1 MHGDIVIKKTAKK
14 VTSIF
19 CCSLLLSGAS
29 APAFAQTMRGQVG
42 GAGLHTGPVGGVLS
56 AAPTPMNPALNGG
69 VSSIQGSLTPVLA
82 APSAGLAAAALTPAL
97 SAPNALVPA
106 KALTPVA
113 AIPAAAKAEPVTAL
127 GAARSLAAAIGD
139 ENLPKG
145 PDAAKDAADKAFD
158 GGAGNGEVE
167 GEDASVPFA
176 ANGAPLAQLYPRVV
190 FVQDV
195 FSGPVSEKTVEYVNK
210 LVDAGVHVVFLTWR
224 PHRGADSADSILME
238 RVKQSRNNP
247 VIVVSYNGGKVSLHG
262 RAANPKPL
270 IESVG
275 AFPKEALEKIKKIAS
290 VVEAVPTDAE
300 AFSVTVKLDDKTA
313 TPSLNAQINALN
325 RKFKAAG
332 LDYKAEAHP
341 NIPGS
346 AIIHSQPLRFSLA
359 RVMQALETQFAGENL
374 AQAPEKFLILS
385 DSVKSPRFST
395 SFPKNSEI
403 QVVRGGA
410 AMENVLGAVLGDR
423 ALGSVSLKLG
433 KLRQYVEYWEP
444 SHSRARS
451 YEPDAVGGSGGGGS
465 IRRAGGDR
473 ETNKMFAMY
482 VGTIMFRMMAQLYDD
497 IFRGQHQL
505 AKLTV
510 LQAQLRSMWYAPLK
524 HGVYVNK
531 GLAKIMSTP
540 AWRAQSKGYLEYANS
555 YLTNF
560 YFREFGD
567 YTRAARNVQENYVG
581 LSTDRKSLITLE
593 FVSAATG
600 KLYKIHTRIP
610 RVMRLEMA
618 QGLTLTAYAY
628 RTGKETPDDGE
639 EFLAR
644 VLAMAMLK
652 GHARKGPDGKWHHGS
667 PEGKIIESLN
677 VQLEYRTSARL
688 HIFKAEDF
696 LRLEE
701 NQTVN
706 GPIVQEIISAIE
718 REEADAEYQAY
729 YAEQEQEATK
739 DDLKKKPAAKKPAA
753 KKPAAKPAAKTVAK
767 KPAAKPAVKGK

>member
-1 MHGDIVIKKTAKK
+1 MQGDIVKKKTAKQ
-14 VTSIF
+14 VVSIF
-19 CCSLLLSGAS
+19 CCSLLMSGAS
-29 APAFAQTMRGQVG
+29 APAFAQTMRGHVG
-42 GAGLHTGPVGGVLS
+42 GASLTAPVGGVLS
-56 AAPTPMNPALNGG
+56 AAPTPINPALNGG
-69 VSSIQGSLTPVLA
+69 VSSIQGTLTPTLA
-82 APSAGLAAAALTPAL
+82 APSVAL
-97 SAPNALVPA
+97 SPLSVPA
-106 KALTPVA
+106 SVIPAQAVAVPVA
-113 AIPAAAKAEPVTAL
+113 ATPVNAL
-127 GAARSLAAAIGD
+127 SSVRTLAAAIGD
-139 ENLPKG
+139 ENLPKS
-145 PDAAKDAADKAFD
+145 PDAAKQEADKAFD
-158 GGAGNGEVE
+158 GAVSDGEAE
-167 GEDASVPFA
+167 SADVPFA
-176 ANGAPLAQLYPRVV
+176 ATNGAPLAQLYPRVV
-190 FVQDV
+190 FLQDV

-275 AFPKEALEKIKKIAS
+275 AFPVEALAKIGKVAKI
-290 VVEAVPTDAE
+290 VEAVPTDKE
-300 AFSVTVKLDDKTA
+300 AFSVTVKMDEAGKT
-313 TPSLNAQINALN
+313 SVNAQINALN
-325 RKFKAAG
+325 RKLKAAG

-341 NIPGS
+341 NIAGS

-374 AQAPEKFLILS
+374 SATPEKFLILS

-403 QVVRGGA
+403 QVVRGEA

-444 SHSRARS
+444 SHRRARTF
-451 YEPDAVGGSGGGGS
+451 EPDAVGGSGGGGS
-465 IRRAGGDR
+465 VRRAAGDR

-540 AWRAQSKGYLEYANS
+540 AWKAQSKGYLEYANS

-581 LSTDRKSLITLE
+581 LSTDRKSLITLD

-667 PEGKIIESLN
+667 PEGKVIESLN

-739 DDLKKKPAAKKPAA
+739 DDLKKKKPAA
-753 KKPAAKPAAKTVAK
+753 KKPAAKAKPAAK
-767 KPAAKPAVKGK
+767 KPAAKGK

>member
-1 MHGDIVIKKTAKK
+1 MHGDIVKREMTKK
-14 VTSIF
+14 VLSIF
-19 CCSLLLSGAS
+19 CCSVILSGSS
-29 APAFAQTMRGQVG
+29 APAFAQVVRGGIGGAGVHAPVG
-42 GAGLHTGPVGGVLS
+42 GALTGTPS
-56 AAPTPMNPALNGG
+56 AINPALNGG
-69 VSSIQGSLTPVLA
+69 VSSIQGSLAPTLLA
-82 APSAGLAAAALTPAL
+82 PAAALTPALTPAL
-97 SAPNALVPA
+97 SAPNALVPV
-106 KALTPVA
+106 KALAAATPV
-113 AIPAAAKAEPVTAL
+113 AAAKAEPVNAL
-127 GAARSLAAAIGD
+127 ASARTLAAAVGD

-145 PDAAKDAADKAFD
+145 PDQAKEAADQAFD
-158 GGAGNGEVE
+158 GAASEGAVDGS
-167 GEDASVPFA
+167 DAGAPFA
-176 ANGAPLAQLYPRVV
+176 HNGAPLAQLYPRVV

-195 FSGPVSEKTVEYVNK
+195 FSGPASDKTVEYVNK

-275 AFPKEALEKIKKIAS
+275 AFPAEALAKIKKLAN

-300 AFSVTVKLDDKTA
+300 AFSVTVKLVEGVKS
-313 TPSLNAQINALN
+313 PSLNAQINALN

-341 NIPGS
+341 NVPGA
-346 AIIHSQPLRFSLA
+346 AIIHSMPLRFSLA

-374 AQAPEKFLILS
+374 SKTPEKFLILS

-395 SFPKNSEI
+395 AFPKNSEI

-444 SHSRARS
+444 AHSRARS

-465 IRRAGGDR
+465 VRRAAGDR

-540 AWRAQSKGYLEYANS
+540 AWKAQSKGYLEYANS

-652 GHARKGPDGKWHHGS
+652 GHARKGADGKWHHGS
-667 PEGKIIESLN
+667 PEGKVIESLN

-701 NQTVN
+701 GQTVN

-739 DDLKKKPAAKKPAA
+739 DDLKKKKPAAKKKPVAKKPVA
-753 KKPAAKPAAKTVAK
+753 KKPAAKPAAK
-767 KPAAKPAVKGK
+767 GK

>member
-1 MHGDIVIKKTAKK
+1 MHGDIVKREMTKK
-14 VTSIF
+14 VLSIF
-19 CCSLLLSGAS
+19 CCSVILSGSS
-29 APAFAQTMRGQVG
+29 APAFAQVVRGGIG
-42 GAGLHTGPVGGVLS
+42 GAGVHTPAAGALTGS
-56 AAPTPMNPALNGG
+56 ASAINPALNGG
-69 VSSIQGSLTPVLA
+69 VSSIQGSLAPTLLA
-82 APSAGLAAAALTPAL
+82 PAAALAPALAPAL
-97 SAPNALVPA
+97 SAPNALVPV
-106 KALTPVA
+106 KAFAAATPV
-113 AIPAAAKAEPVTAL
+113 AAAKAEPVNAL
-127 GAARSLAAAIGD
+127 ASARTLAAAIGD

-145 PDAAKDAADKAFD
+145 PDQAKEAADKAFD
-158 GGAGNGEVE
+158 GAASEGDVDGSDAGA
-167 GEDASVPFA
+167 PFA
-176 ANGAPLAQLYPRVV
+176 HDGAPLAQLYPRVV

-195 FSGPVSEKTVEYVNK
+195 FSGPASEKTVEYVNK

-224 PHRGADSADSILME
+224 PHRGADSADSVLMT

-275 AFPKEALEKIKKIAS
+275 AFPAEALSKIKKLAN

-300 AFSVTVKLDDKTA
+300 AFSVTVKLVEGVKS
-313 TPSLNAQINALN
+313 PSLNAQINALN

-332 LDYKAEAHP
+332 LDYKAESHP
-341 NIPGS
+341 NVPGA
-346 AIIHSQPLRFSLA
+346 AIIHSMPLRFSLA

-374 AQAPEKFLILS
+374 SKSPEKFLILS

-395 SFPKNSEI
+395 AFPKNSEI

-444 SHSRARS
+444 AHRRARS

-465 IRRAGGDR
+465 VRRAAGDR

-540 AWRAQSKGYLEYANS
+540 AWKAQSKGYLEYANS

-667 PEGKIIESLN
+667 PEGKVIESLN

-739 DDLKKKPAAKKPAA
+739 DDLKKKKPAAKKKPVAKAKPAA
-753 KKPAAKPAAKTVAK
+753 KKPAAK
-767 KPAAKPAVKGK
+767 GK

>member
-1 MHGDIVIKKTAKK
+1 MHGDIVRKIPKQML
-14 VTSIF
+14 SIF
-19 CCSLLLSGAS
+19 CCSLIVSGAS
-29 APAFAQTMRGQVG
+29 APAYAQVARGQVG
-42 GAGLHTGPVGGVLS
+42 GAVLHTGPIGGSLS
-56 AAPTPMNPALNGG
+56 AASAAPSPALTGG
-69 VSSIQGSLTPVLA
+69 VSSIKGSLTPVLS
-82 APSAGLAAAALTPAL
+82 APAAALTPAL
-97 SAPNALVPA
+97 SAPAAL
-106 KALTPVA
+106 
-113 AIPAAAKAEPVTAL
+113 AAAKAAPVAVAAPAAAAKGEPVNAL
-127 GAARSLAAAIGD
+127 TSARSLAAAIGD
-139 ENLPKG
+139 ENMPKG
-145 PDAAKDAADKAFD
+145 PDQAKDAADKAFD
-158 GGAGNGEVE
+158 GGASAGSAE
-167 GEDASVPFA
+167 GEDAAVPFA
-176 ANGAPLAQLYPRVV
+176 GNGAPLAQLYPRVV
-190 FVQDV
+190 FLQDV
-195 FSGPVSEKTVEYVNK
+195 FNGPASEKTVEYVNK

-224 PHRGADSADSILME
+224 PTRGAGSADEILMS

-262 RAANPKPL
+262 RAANPKSL
-270 IESVG
+270 IENVG
-275 AFPKEALEKIKKIAS
+275 AFPADALAKIKKIAT
-290 VVEAVPTDAE
+290 VAEAVPTETE
-300 AFSVTVKLDDKTA
+300 AFSLTVRLDDSA
-313 TPSLNAQINALN
+313 VTPSQNAQINALN
-325 RKFKAAG
+325 RKLKAAG
-332 LDYKAEAHP
+332 LDYKAEVHP
-341 NIPGS
+341 TKLAT

-374 AQAPEKFLILS
+374 SQTPGKFLILS

-403 QVVRGGA
+403 QVVRSDA

-433 KLRQYVEYWEP
+433 KLRQFVEYWEP
-444 SHSRARS
+444 SHTRSRS

-465 IRRAGGDR
+465 VRRAAGDR

-540 AWRAQSKGYLEYANS
+540 AWKAQSKGYLEYANS

-652 GHARKGPDGKWHHGS
+652 GHARKGADGKWHHGS
-667 PEGKIIESLN
+667 PEGKVIESLN

-701 NQTVN
+701 GQTVN
-706 GPIVQEIISAIE
+706 GPVVQEIISAIE

-739 DDLKKKPAAKKPAA
+739 DDLKKKKAPAKKPAA
-753 KKPAAKPAAKTVAK
+753 KAKA
-767 KPAAKPAVKGK
+767 AAKPAVKAKPAAKKPVVKGK

>member
-1 MHGDIVIKKTAKK
+1 MATEMRSRTMHGDIAMRMKAKQA
-14 VTSIF
+14 VSIL
-19 CCSLLLSGAS
+19 CCSVLMSGPS
-29 APAFAQTMRGQVG
+29 VPAFAQVRFGNLS
-42 GAGLHTGPVGGVLS
+42 GAGSHAGPAGGVLS
-56 AAPTPMNPALNGG
+56 ATPTGLNPALNGG
-69 VSSIQGSLTPVLA
+69 VSSIQAMKENLVPTLS
-82 APSAGLAAAALTPAL
+82 APSALMPVSAAIPAALTPAL
-97 SAPNALVPA
+97 IVAAPIVAA
-106 KALTPVA
+106 AQAETPVN
-113 AIPAAAKAEPVTAL
+113 AL
-127 GAARSLAAAIGD
+127 GAARNLAAAIGD
-139 ENLPKG
+139 ENMPKG
-145 PDAAKDAADKAFD
+145 PDQAKEAADKAFD
-158 GGAGNGEVE
+158 GVVGNGSVDGE
-167 GEDASVPFA
+167 GAAVPFA
-176 ANGAPLAQLYPRVV
+176 TNGAPLAQLYPRVV
-190 FVQDV
+190 FLQDV
-195 FSGPVSEKTVEYVNK
+195 FTGPASEKTVEYVNK

-224 PHRGADSADSILME
+224 PHRGADSADEILMA

-275 AFPKEALEKIKKIAS
+275 AFPVEALAKIKTLAN
-290 VVEAVPTDAE
+290 VVETVPTEAE
-300 AFSVTVKLDDKTA
+300 AFSATIKLDEGAA
-313 TPSLNAQINALN
+313 TSVNTQISALN
-325 RKFKAAG
+325 RKLKSAG

-346 AIIHSQPLRFSLA
+346 AIIHSMPLRFSLA

-374 AQAPEKFLILS
+374 SASSEKFLILS

-433 KLRQYVEYWEP
+433 KLRQFVEYWEP
-444 SHSRARS
+444 SHTRARS
-451 YEPDAVGGSGGGGS
+451 FEPDAVGSALGGGS
-465 IRRAGGDR
+465 VRRAAGDR
-473 ETNKMFAMY
+473 ESNKMFAMY
-482 VGTIMFRMMAQLYDD
+482 VGTIMYRMMAQLYDD

-531 GLAKIMSTP
+531 GLAKAMSTP
-540 AWRAQSKGYLEYANS
+540 AWKAQSRGYLEYANS

-581 LSTDRKSLITLE
+581 LSTDRKSLITLD

-667 PEGKIIESLN
+667 PEGKIISSLN
-677 VQLEYRTSARL
+677 VQLEYRTSARV
-688 HIFKAEDF
+688 HIFNTEDF

-718 REEADAEYQAY
+718 REEADAEYQEY

-739 DDLKKKPAAKKPAA
+739 DDLKKKKTAKAKPAA
-753 KKPAAKPAAKTVAK
+753 KKSAAK
-767 KPAAKPAVKGK
+767 GK

>member
-1 MHGDIVIKKTAKK
+1 MHGDIVMKKTAKQ

-19 CCSLLLSGAS
+19 CCSLLMSGAS
-29 APAFAQTMRGQVG
+29 APALAQTMRGNVG
-42 GAGLHTGPVGGVLS
+42 GAHINAPQGAVLF
-56 AAPTPMNPALNGG
+56 AAPTGISPALNGG
-69 VSSIQGSLTPVLA
+69 VSSLQGTLA
-82 APSAGLAAAALTPAL
+82 PTL
-97 SAPNALVPA
+97 SAPSIAPSPLSVPASVIPAQAMIAPVATPVNALSSVR
-106 KALTPVA
+106 T
-113 AIPAAAKAEPVTAL
+113 I
-127 GAARSLAAAIGD
+127 AAAIGD

-145 PDAAKDAADKAFD
+145 PDSANEAADKAFD
-158 GGAGNGEVE
+158 GTVSNGEAE
-167 GEDASVPFA
+167 SADAPFA
-176 ANGAPLAQLYPRVV
+176 ANNGAPLAQLYPRVV

-262 RAANPKPL
+262 RAAIPNPL

-275 AFPKEALEKIKKIAS
+275 AFPVEALAKINKIAK
-290 VVEAVPTDAE
+290 VVEAVPTEKE
-300 AFSVTVKLDDKTA
+300 AFSITIKMDEAGKT
-313 TPSLNAQINALN
+313 SVNAQINALN
-325 RKFKAAG
+325 RKLKAAG

-341 NIPGS
+341 TASGVS
-346 AIIHSQPLRFSLA
+346 IIHSQPLRFSLA

-374 AQAPEKFLILS
+374 TASPEKFLILS

-444 SHSRARS
+444 SHSRARN
-451 YEPDAVGGSGGGGS
+451 YEPDAVGGSGGV
-465 IRRAGGDR
+465 RRAGGDR

-540 AWRAQSKGYLEYANS
+540 AWKAQSKGYLEYANS

-567 YTRAARNVQENYVG
+567 YTRAARSVQENYVG

-667 PEGKIIESLN
+667 PEGKVIESLN

-696 LRLEE
+696 LRLED

-729 YAEQEQEATK
+729 YAEQEQKATK
-739 DDLKKKPAAKKPAA
+739 DDLKKKPAAKKKPVAKAKPAA
-753 KKPAAKPAAKTVAK
+753 KKPAAK
-767 KPAAKPAVKGK
+767 GK

>member
-1 MHGDIVIKKTAKK
+1 MHGDIVMKKTAKQ
-14 VTSIF
+14 VVSIF
-19 CCSLLLSGAS
+19 CCSLLMSGAS
-29 APAFAQTMRGQVG
+29 APAFAQTVRGNIG
-42 GAGLHTGPVGGVLS
+42 GAGVHAPIGGSLS
-56 AAPTPMNPALNGG
+56 AVPTAISPAFNGG
-69 VSSIQGSLTPVLA
+69 VSSIQGTLAPTLIAPNALTPVTA
-82 APSAGLAAAALTPAL
+82 AVPAALTPAL
-97 SAPNALVPA
+97 IAVAPLA
-106 KALTPVA
+106 
-113 AIPAAAKAEPVTAL
+113 AAAKAEQPVNAL
-127 GAARSLAAAIGD
+127 GAAKNLAAAIGD

-145 PDAAKDAADKAFD
+145 PDQAKEAADKAFD
-158 GGAGNGEVE
+158 GATVNGEADEAV
-167 GEDASVPFA
+167 DAPFA
-176 ANGAPLAQLYPRVV
+176 ATNGAPLAQLYPRVV

-195 FSGPVSEKTVEYVNK
+195 FSGPASDKTVEYVNK

-224 PHRGADSADSILME
+224 PHRGADSADSILMA

-275 AFPKEALEKIKKIAS
+275 GFPAEALAKIKKIATVAES
-290 VVEAVPTDAE
+290 VPTETE
-300 AFSVTVKLDDKTA
+300 AFSLTVRLDDTKTN
-313 TPSLNAQINALN
+313 PSVSAQISALN
-325 RKFKAAG
+325 RKLKAAG
-332 LDYKAEAHP
+332 LDYKAEVHP
-341 NIPGS
+341 TALGT

-374 AQAPEKFLILS
+374 TASSGKFLILS

-403 QVVRGGA
+403 QVVRSGE

-433 KLRQYVEYWEP
+433 KLRQFVEYWEP
-444 SHSRARS
+444 SHSRTRN

-465 IRRAGGDR
+465 VRRAGGDR

-540 AWRAQSKGYLEYANS
+540 AWKAQSKGYLEYANS

-581 LSTDRKSLITLE
+581 LSTDRKSLITLD

-739 DDLKKKPAAKKPAA
+739 DDLKKKPAAKKAAA
-753 KKPAAKPAAKTVAK
+753 KKPAVKKPVAKAKT
-767 KPAAKPAVKGK
+767 AAKPAVKGK

>member
-1 MHGDIVIKKTAKK
+1 MHGDIVMKKTAKQ
-14 VTSIF
+14 VVSIF
-19 CCSLLLSGAS
+19 CCSLLMSGTS
-29 APAFAQTMRGQVG
+29 APAFAQTMRGNIG
-42 GAGLHTGPVGGVLS
+42 GAGVHAPTGGVLS
-56 AAPTPMNPALNGG
+56 AVPTVISPAFNGG
-69 VSSIQGSLTPVLA
+69 VSSIQGTLA
-82 APSAGLAAAALTPAL
+82 PTLLAPSAILTPAL
-97 SAPNALVPA
+97 SAPIALVPA
-106 KALTPVA
+106 QAMVPVA
-113 AIPAAAKAEPVTAL
+113 PLSAAAKAEQPVNAL
-127 GAARSLAAAIGD
+127 GAVKNLAAAIGD

-145 PDAAKDAADKAFD
+145 PDQAKEAADKAFD
-158 GGAGNGEVE
+158 GTTSNGSVE

-190 FVQDV
+190 FLQDV
-195 FSGPVSEKTVEYVNK
+195 FTGPASEKTVEYVNK

-275 AFPKEALEKIKKIAS
+275 AFPIDALAKIGKVAKVI
-290 VVEAVPTDAE
+290 EAVPTDKE
-300 AFSVTVKLDDKTA
+300 AFSVTVKLDETGKT
-313 TPSLNAQINALN
+313 SVNAQIGALN
-325 RKFKAAG
+325 RKLKSAG
-332 LDYKAEAHP
+332 LDYAAEPHP
-341 NIPGS
+341 SIAGA

-374 AQAPEKFLILS
+374 SASSGKFLILA

-423 ALGSVSLKLG
+423 ALGTVSLKLG
-433 KLRQYVEYWEP
+433 KLRQFVEYWEP
-444 SHSRARS
+444 SHSRVRN

-540 AWRAQSKGYLEYANS
+540 AWKAQSKGYLEYANS

-581 LSTDRKSLITLE
+581 LSTDRKSLITLD
-593 FVSAATG
+593 FVSSATG
-600 KLYKIHTRIP
+600 KMYKIHTRIP

-652 GHARKGPDGKWHHGS
+652 GHGRKGPDGKWHHGS
-667 PEGKIIESLN
+667 PEGKVIESLN

-701 NQTVN
+701 GQTVN
-706 GPIVQEIISAIE
+706 GPIIQEIISAIE

-739 DDLKKKPAAKKPAA
+739 DDLKKKPAAKKAMA
-753 KKPAAKPAAKTVAK
+753 KKPVIKKKVAAQPQ
-767 KPAAKPAVKGK
+767 KGK

>member
-1 MHGDIVIKKTAKK
+1 MAARTHDIGSMQGDIVKRLMMKKA
-14 VTSIF
+14 VSIF
-19 CCSLLLSGAS
+19 CCSLIMSGAS
-29 APAFAQTMRGQVG
+29 APAFAQTMRGHIG
-42 GAGLHTGPVGGVLS
+42 GANLTAPVGGVLS
-56 AAPTPMNPALNGG
+56 AAPIAINPALTGG
-69 VSSIQGSLTPVLA
+69 VSSIQGSLSPALS
-82 APSAGLAAAALTPAL
+82 APSAILPVAAAIPAALTPAL
-97 SAPNALVPA
+97 A
-106 KALTPVA
+106 PVA
-113 AIPAAAKAEPVTAL
+113 AAAKAESPVNAL
-127 GAARSLAAAIGD
+127 ASVRTLAAAIGD

-145 PDAAKDAADKAFD
+145 PDSAEAASDKAFD
-158 GGAGNGEVE
+158 GTAAAEE
-167 GEDASVPFA
+167 SADAPFA
-176 ANGAPLAQLYPRVV
+176 ATNGAPLAQLYPRVV

-195 FSGPVSEKTVEYVNK
+195 FNGPASEKTVEYVNK

-224 PHRGADSADSILME
+224 PTRGAGSADEVLMS

-275 AFPKEALEKIKKIAS
+275 AFPVEALAKINKIAK
-290 VVEAVPTDAE
+290 VVESVPTDKE
-300 AFSVTVKLDDKTA
+300 AFSVTVKMEEAGKT
-313 TPSLNAQINALN
+313 SVNAQINALN
-325 RKFKAAG
+325 RKLAAAG

-341 NIPGS
+341 SIAGS

-374 AQAPEKFLILS
+374 SASSEKFLILS

-403 QVVRGGA
+403 QVTRNGA

-444 SHSRARS
+444 SHRRARTF
-451 YEPDAVGGSGGGGS
+451 EPDAVGGSGGGGS
-465 IRRAGGDR
+465 VRRAAGDR

-540 AWRAQSKGYLEYANS
+540 AWKAQSKGYLEYANS

-581 LSTDRKSLITLE
+581 LSTDRKSLITLD

-739 DDLKKKPAAKKPAA
+739 DDLKKKKTPAAKKPATKKPAA
-753 KKPAAKPAAKTVAK
+753 KKPAAK
-767 KPAAKPAVKGK
+767 GK

>member
-1 MHGDIVIKKTAKK
+1 MHGDIVMKKTAKQ
-14 VTSIF
+14 VVSIF
-19 CCSLLLSGAS
+19 CCSLLISGAS
-29 APAFAQTMRGQVG
+29 APAFAQTMRGHVG
-42 GAGLHTGPVGGVLS
+42 GASLTAPVGGVLS
-56 AAPTPMNPALNGG
+56 AAPIPLNPALAGG
-69 VSSIQGSLTPVLA
+69 VSSRQGSLTPTLA
-82 APSAGLAAAALTPAL
+82 APSVALSPLSIPASVLPAAKAVSHNGFAEGESTPVNALSSVRTIAAAL
-97 SAPNALVPA
+97 
-106 KALTPVA
+106 
-113 AIPAAAKAEPVTAL
+113 
-127 GAARSLAAAIGD
+127 GD
-139 ENLPKG
+139 ENLPKS
-145 PDAAKDAADKAFD
+145 PEQAQEAANKAFD
-158 GGAGNGEVE
+158 GTVSNGEAE
-167 GEDASVPFA
+167 SADAPFA
-176 ANGAPLAQLYPRVV
+176 ANNGAPLAQLYPRVV

-195 FSGPVSEKTVEYVNK
+195 FSGPASEKTVEYVNK

-224 PHRGADSADSILME
+224 PHRGANSADSILME

-262 RAANPKPL
+262 RAAIPKPL

-275 AFPKEALEKIKKIAS
+275 AFPVEALANIGKIAK
-290 VVEAVPTDAE
+290 VVEAVPTDKE
-300 AFSVTVKLDDKTA
+300 AFSLTVKMEEAGKT
-313 TPSLNAQINALN
+313 SVNAQINALN
-325 RKFKAAG
+325 RKLKAAG

-341 NIPGS
+341 TLSGVS
-346 AIIHSQPLRFSLA
+346 IIHSQPLRFSLA
-359 RVMQALETQFAGENL
+359 RVMQALEMQFAGENL
-374 AQAPEKFLILS
+374 SKSPEKFLILA

-423 ALGSVSLKLG
+423 ALGSVALKLG

-444 SHSRARS
+444 SHSRARN
-451 YEPDAVGGSGGGGS
+451 YEPDAVGGSGGGGV
-465 IRRAGGDR
+465 RRAGGDR

-540 AWRAQSKGYLEYANS
+540 AWKAQSKGYLEYANS

-581 LSTDRKSLITLE
+581 LSTDRKSLITLD

-667 PEGKIIESLN
+667 PEGKVIESLN

-739 DDLKKKPAAKKPAA
+739 DDLKKKSAAKKGAAAKAKPAA
-753 KKPAAKPAAKTVAK
+753 KKPVAK
-767 KPAAKPAVKGK
+767 GK

>member
-1 MHGDIVIKKTAKK
+1 MHGDIVKRMIAKQA
-14 VTSIF
+14 VSIL
-19 CCSLLLSGAS
+19 CCSVLISGGIT
-29 APAFAQTMRGQVG
+29 PAFAQVVRGPIG
-42 GAGLHTGPVGGVLS
+42 GAGVHAPAGGVLS
-56 AAPTPMNPALNGG
+56 AAPAGLSPALNGG
-69 VSSIQGSLTPVLA
+69 ASSIEGSLLPTLA
-82 APSAGLAAAALTPAL
+82 APGAVTPTLAAAPAALTPA
-97 SAPNALVPA
+97 AITAAVPA
-106 KALTPVA
+106 TVKAVT
-113 AIPAAAKAEPVTAL
+113 PVTAL
-127 GAARSLAAAIGD
+127 GTARTLAAAIGD
-139 ENLPKG
+139 ENLPKD
-145 PDAAKDAADKAFD
+145 PDQAKDAADKAFD
-158 GGAGNGEVE
+158 GAMKSGDA
-167 GEDASVPFA
+167 EDSADAPFVANAS
-176 ANGAPLAQLYPRVV
+176 PLAKLYPRVV

-195 FSGPVSEKTVEYVNK
+195 FTGPASEKTVEYVNK

-224 PHRGADSADSILME
+224 PHRGVDSADSILMA

-275 AFPKEALEKIKKIAS
+275 AFPKEALAKIRKIAN
-290 VVEAVPTDAE
+290 VVEAVPTEAE
-300 AFSVTVKLDDKTA
+300 AFSVTVQLVEGLKS
-313 TPSLNAQINALN
+313 PSLKAQINALN
-325 RKFKAAG
+325 RKFKSAG
-332 LDYKAEAHP
+332 LAYTAEAHP
-341 NIPGS
+341 NVPGA
-346 AIIHSQPLRFSLA
+346 AIIHSMPLRFSLA
-359 RVMQALETQFAGENL
+359 RVMQALETQFTGENL
-374 AQAPEKFLILS
+374 SATPDKFLILS

-395 SFPKNSEI
+395 SFPKNAEI

-410 AMENVLGAVLGDR
+410 AMENVLGSVLGDR

-444 SHSRARS
+444 SHRRAQS
-451 YEPDAVGGSGGGGS
+451 YDPDSMGGSGAGGAV
-465 IRRAGGDR
+465 RRAGGDR

-482 VGTIMFRMMAQLYDD
+482 VGTIMFRLMAQLYDD

-531 GLAKIMSTP
+531 ALAKIMGTP

-593 FVSAATG
+593 FASAATG
-600 KLYKIHTRIP
+600 KLYRIHTRIP
-610 RVMRLEMA
+610 RVMRLETA
-618 QGLTLTAYAY
+618 EGLTLTAYAY

-667 PEGKIIESLN
+667 PDGKVITSLN
-677 VQLEYRTSARL
+677 VQLEYRTSARV
-688 HIFKAEDF
+688 HIFNTEDF

-706 GPIVQEIISAIE
+706 GPIVQELISAIE
-718 REEADAEYQAY
+718 REEADAEYQVY
-729 YAEQEQEATK
+729 YAEQEQEAK
-739 DDLKKKPAAKKPAA
+739 KEDLKKKPAVKKPAA
-753 KKPAAKPAAKTVAK
+753 KTRTAAKPAAKRK
-767 KPAAKPAVKGK
+767 

>member
-1 MHGDIVIKKTAKK
+1 M
-14 VTSIF
+14 
-19 CCSLLLSGAS
+19 SGAS
-29 APAFAQTMRGQVG
+29 APAFAQTMRGNLG
-42 GAGLHTGPVGGVLS
+42 GAGVHTPAGGVLS
-56 AAPTPMNPALNGG
+56 AVPTAISPAFNGG
-69 VSSIQGSLTPVLA
+69 VSSIQGTLAPTLFAPSALTPVVA
-82 APSAGLAAAALTPAL
+82 AIPAALTPAL
-97 SAPNALVPA
+97 IAVTPLAAPA
-106 KALTPVA
+106 KAEQPVN
-113 AIPAAAKAEPVTAL
+113 AL
-127 GAARSLAAAIGD
+127 GAAKNLAAAIGD

-145 PDAAKDAADKAFD
+145 PDQAKEAADKAFD
-158 GGAGNGEVE
+158 GGAGNGVVE

-176 ANGAPLAQLYPRVV
+176 TNGAPLAQLYPRVV

-195 FSGPVSEKTVEYVNK
+195 FSGPASEKTVEYVNK

-275 AFPKEALEKIKKIAS
+275 AFPADALAKIKKIAT
-290 VVEAVPTDAE
+290 VAEAVPTEAE
-300 AFSVTVKLDDKTA
+300 AFSLTVRLDDTKTN
-313 TPSLNAQINALN
+313 PSVSAQISALN
-325 RKFKAAG
+325 RKLKAAG
-332 LDYKAEAHP
+332 LDYTAEVHP
-341 NIPGS
+341 TALGT

-374 AQAPEKFLILS
+374 TASSGKFLILA

-403 QVVRGGA
+403 QVVRGGE

-433 KLRQYVEYWEP
+433 KLRQFVEYWEP
-444 SHSRARS
+444 SHQRSRS

-465 IRRAGGDR
+465 VRRAAGDR

-540 AWRAQSKGYLEYANS
+540 AWKAQSKGYLEYANS

-581 LSTDRKSLITLE
+581 LSTDRKSLITLD
-593 FVSAATG
+593 FVSSATG

-652 GHARKGPDGKWHHGS
+652 GHGRKGADGKWHHGS
-667 PEGKIIESLN
+667 PEGKVIESLN

-688 HIFKAEDF
+688 HVFKAEDF

-701 NQTVN
+701 GQTVN
-706 GPIVQEIISAIE
+706 GPIIQEIISAIE

-739 DDLKKKPAAKKPAA
+739 DDLKKKTAKKPAA
-753 KKPAAKPAAKTVAK
+753 KKPAAKA

>member
-1 MHGDIVIKKTAKK
+1 
-14 VTSIF
+14 
-19 CCSLLLSGAS
+19 
-29 APAFAQTMRGQVG
+29 
-42 GAGLHTGPVGGVLS
+42 
-56 AAPTPMNPALNGG
+56 MNPALDGG
-69 VSSIQGSLTPVLA
+69 VSLIKG
-82 APSAGLAAAALTPAL
+82 GLAPTLIAPAALTPAL
-97 SAPNALVPA
+97 SAPIALAPA
-106 KALTPVA
+106 KAVVA
-113 AIPAAAKAEPVTAL
+113 AAAKAMPVTAL
-127 GAARSLAAAIGD
+127 GAARTLAAAIGD

-145 PDAAKDAADKAFD
+145 PAQAKDAADKAFD
-158 GGAGNGEVE
+158 GGAGNGAVE
-167 GEDASVPFA
+167 GEDASAPFA

-190 FVQDV
+190 FLQDV
-195 FSGPVSEKTVEYVNK
+195 FKGPVSEKTVEYVNK

-275 AFPKEALEKIKKIAS
+275 AFPADALAKIKKIAN
-290 VVEAVPTDAE
+290 VVEAVPTEAE
-300 AFSVTVKLDDKTA
+300 AFSVTVKLDEKAA
-313 TPSLNAQINALN
+313 TPSLSAQINALN

-341 NIPGS
+341 TSSGV

-374 AQAPEKFLILS
+374 SASPEKFLILS

-465 IRRAGGDR
+465 VRRAGGDR

-540 AWRAQSKGYLEYANS
+540 AWKAQSKGYLEYANS

-667 PEGKIIESLN
+667 PEGKVIESLN

-701 NQTVN
+701 GQTVN

-739 DDLKKKPAAKKPAA
+739 DDLKKKPAAKKAAAKKPAA
-753 KKPAAKPAAKTVAK
+753 KKPAAKPAG
-767 KPAAKPAVKGK
+767 KGK

>member
-1 MHGDIVIKKTAKK
+1 MHGDIVKRKMTKK
-14 VTSIF
+14 VLSIF
-19 CCSLLLSGAS
+19 CCSVILSGSS
-29 APAFAQTMRGQVG
+29 APAFAQVVRGGIG
-42 GAGLHTGPVGGVLS
+42 GAGVHAPAAGALTGS
-56 AAPTPMNPALNGG
+56 ASAINPALNGG
-69 VSSIQGSLTPVLA
+69 VSSIQGSLTPALAPALA
-82 APSAGLAAAALTPAL
+82 APSALTPAL
-97 SAPNALVPA
+97 SAPIALAPA
-106 KALTPVA
+106 MAVA
-113 AIPAAAKAEPVTAL
+113 SPAAAPVKAEPVNAL
-127 GAARSLAAAIGD
+127 ATARSLAAAIGD

-145 PDAAKDAADKAFD
+145 ADSAKEAADKAFD
-158 GGAGNGEVE
+158 GSAGEGAVE

-176 ANGAPLAQLYPRVV
+176 HNGAPLAQLYPRVV
-190 FVQDV
+190 FIQDV
-195 FSGPVSEKTVEYVNK
+195 FTGPVSEKTVEYVNK

-224 PHRGADSADSILME
+224 PHRGADSADSVLME

-275 AFPKEALEKIKKIAS
+275 AFPVEALAKIKKIAT

-300 AFSVTVKLDDKTA
+300 AFSVTVKLDEKSVS
-313 TPSLNAQINALN
+313 PSLNAQINALN

-341 NIPGS
+341 NVPGT
-346 AIIHSQPLRFSLA
+346 AIIHSMPLRFSLA

-374 AQAPEKFLILS
+374 SQSPEKFLILS

-444 SHSRARS
+444 AHSRARF

-465 IRRAGGDR
+465 VRRAAGDR

-540 AWRAQSKGYLEYANS
+540 AWKAQSKGYLEYANS

-667 PEGKIIESLN
+667 PEGKVIESLN

-739 DDLKKKPAAKKPAA
+739 DDLKKKKKAPAKKPAAKKPVA
-753 KKPAAKPAAKTVAK
+753 KKPAAKPAAK
-767 KPAAKPAVKGK
+767 GK

>member
-1 MHGDIVIKKTAKK
+1 M
-14 VTSIF
+14 
-19 CCSLLLSGAS
+19 SGAS
-29 APAFAQTMRGQVG
+29 APAFAQTVRGNIG
-42 GAGLHTGPVGGVLS
+42 GAGVHAPIGGVLS
-56 AAPTPMNPALNGG
+56 AVPAAISPAFNGG
-69 VSSIQGSLTPVLA
+69 VSSIQGTLA
-82 APSAGLAAAALTPAL
+82 PTLSAPSALTPIAAAIPAALTPAL
-97 SAPNALVPA
+97 V
-106 KALTPVA
+106 
-113 AIPAAAKAEPVTAL
+113 PAAAQAEAPVNAL
-127 GAARSLAAAIGD
+127 GSVRHLAAAIGD

-145 PDAAKDAADKAFD
+145 SDQAKEAADKAFD
-158 GGAGNGEVE
+158 GATSNGGVE
-167 GEDASVPFA
+167 GEEASVPFA

-195 FSGPVSEKTVEYVNK
+195 FNGPASEKTVEYVNK

-275 AFPKEALEKIKKIAS
+275 GFPAEALAKIKKIATVAES
-290 VVEAVPTDAE
+290 VPTEAE
-300 AFSVTVKLDDKTA
+300 AFSLTVRLDDTKTN
-313 TPSLNAQINALN
+313 PSVSAQISALN
-325 RKFKAAG
+325 RKLKAAG
-332 LDYKAEAHP
+332 LDYKAEVHP
-341 NIPGS
+341 TALGT

-374 AQAPEKFLILS
+374 SASSGKFLILA

-433 KLRQYVEYWEP
+433 KLRQFVEYWEP
-444 SHSRARS
+444 SHSRTRN

-465 IRRAGGDR
+465 VRRAGGDR

-540 AWRAQSKGYLEYANS
+540 AWKAQSKGYLEYANS

-581 LSTDRKSLITLE
+581 LSTDRKSLITLD

-667 PEGKIIESLN
+667 PEGKVIESLN

-739 DDLKKKPAAKKPAA
+739 DDLKKKKTTAKKPAA
-753 KKPAAKPAAKTVAK
+753 KKPVVKKT
-767 KPAAKPAVKGK
+767 AAKPAVKGK

>member
-1 MHGDIVIKKTAKK
+1 MHGDIVKREMTMK
-14 VTSIF
+14 VLSIF
-19 CCSLLLSGAS
+19 CCSVILSGSS
-29 APAFAQTMRGQVG
+29 APAFAQVVRGGIG
-42 GAGLHTGPVGGVLS
+42 GAGVHAPAAGALTGS
-56 AAPTPMNPALNGG
+56 ASAINPALNGG
-69 VSSIQGSLTPVLA
+69 VSSIQGSLAPTMV
-82 APSAGLAAAALTPAL
+82 APSAALTPAL
-97 SAPNALVPA
+97 SAPIALAPA
-106 KALTPVA
+106 KAVVA
-113 AIPAAAKAEPVTAL
+113 ASPLAAVKAEPVNAL
-127 GAARSLAAAIGD
+127 ASARTLAAAIGD

-145 PDAAKDAADKAFD
+145 PDQAKEAADQAFD
-158 GGAGNGEVE
+158 GALNGGTVE
-167 GEDASVPFA
+167 TPSDAPFA
-176 ANGAPLAQLYPRVV
+176 HNGAPLAQLYPRVV

-195 FSGPVSEKTVEYVNK
+195 FSGPASEKTVEYVNK

-224 PHRGADSADSILME
+224 PHRGADSADSVLMT

-275 AFPKEALEKIKKIAS
+275 AFPVEALAKIKKLAN

-300 AFSVTVKLDDKTA
+300 AFSVTVKLVEGVKS
-313 TPSLNAQINALN
+313 PSLNAQINALN

-341 NIPGS
+341 NVPGA
-346 AIIHSQPLRFSLA
+346 AIIHSMPLRFSLA

-374 AQAPEKFLILS
+374 SKSPEKFLILS

-395 SFPKNSEI
+395 AFPKNSEI

-444 SHSRARS
+444 SHSRARN

-540 AWRAQSKGYLEYANS
+540 AWKAQSKGYLEYANS

-667 PEGKIIESLN
+667 PEGKVIESLN

-701 NQTVN
+701 GQTVN

-739 DDLKKKPAAKKPAA
+739 DDLKKNKKPAAKKTAVAKAKPAAKKPA
-753 KKPAAKPAAKTVAK
+753 
-767 KPAAKPAVKGK
+767 VKGK

>member
-1 MHGDIVIKKTAKK
+1 M
-14 VTSIF
+14 
-19 CCSLLLSGAS
+19 SGTS
-29 APAFAQTMRGQVG
+29 APAFAQTMRGNIG
-42 GAGLHTGPVGGVLS
+42 GAGVHAPIGGVLS
-56 AAPTPMNPALNGG
+56 AVPTAISPAFNGG
-69 VSSIQGSLTPVLA
+69 VSSIQGALA
-82 APSAGLAAAALTPAL
+82 PTLLAPSAILTPAL
-97 SAPNALVPA
+97 SAPIALAPAQALIPVAPLAAASKAEQPVNALGTA
-106 KALTPVA
+106 KT
-113 AIPAAAKAEPVTAL
+113 
-127 GAARSLAAAIGD
+127 LAAAIGD

-145 PDAAKDAADKAFD
+145 PDQAKEAADKAFD
-158 GGAGNGEVE
+158 GTVSNGAAE

-195 FSGPVSEKTVEYVNK
+195 FNGPASEKTVEYVNK

-224 PHRGADSADSILME
+224 PHRGADSADSILMA

-275 AFPKEALEKIKKIAS
+275 AFPAEALAKINKIAK
-290 VVEAVPTDAE
+290 VVEAVPTEAE
-300 AFSVTVKLDDKTA
+300 AFSVTVKMDEAGKT
-313 TPSLNAQINALN
+313 SVNAQINALN
-325 RKFKAAG
+325 RKLRDAG
-332 LDYKAEAHP
+332 LDYTAEAHP
-341 NIPGS
+341 NIAGS

-374 AQAPEKFLILS
+374 TASSGKFLILA

-403 QVVRGGA
+403 QVVRGGE

-433 KLRQYVEYWEP
+433 KLRQFVEYWEP
-444 SHSRARS
+444 SHSRTRN

-465 IRRAGGDR
+465 VRRAGGDR

-540 AWRAQSKGYLEYANS
+540 AWKAQSKGYLEYANS

-581 LSTDRKSLITLE
+581 LSTGRKSLITLD
-593 FVSAATG
+593 FVSSATG

-652 GHARKGPDGKWHHGS
+652 GHGRKGPDGKWHHGS
-667 PEGKIIESLN
+667 PEGKVIESLN

-701 NQTVN
+701 GQTVN
-706 GPIVQEIISAIE
+706 GPIIQEIISAIE

-739 DDLKKKPAAKKPAA
+739 DDLKKKKTTAKKPAA
-753 KKPAAKPAAKTVAK
+753 KKPAVKAKT
-767 KPAAKPAVKGK
+767 AAKPAVKGK

>member
-1 MHGDIVIKKTAKK
+1 MHGDIVKRKMTKK
-14 VTSIF
+14 VLSIF
-19 CCSLLLSGAS
+19 CCSVILSGSS
-29 APAFAQTMRGQVG
+29 APAFAQVVRANIG
-42 GAGLHTGPVGGVLS
+42 GAGVHAPAAGVLTGSPS
-56 AAPTPMNPALNGG
+56 AINPALTGG
-69 VSSIQGSLTPVLA
+69 VSSIQGTLA
-82 APSAGLAAAALTPAL
+82 PTMVAPAAALTPAL
-97 SAPNALVPA
+97 SAPNALVPV
-106 KALTPVA
+106 KALAAATPVA
-113 AIPAAAKAEPVTAL
+113 ATPKAEPVNALVTAR
-127 GAARSLAAAIGD
+127 GLAAAIGD
-139 ENLPKG
+139 ENLPK
-145 PDAAKDAADKAFD
+145 DQDSAKQAADKAFD
-158 GGAGNGEVE
+158 GSSAEGAAD

-176 ANGAPLAQLYPRVV
+176 HNGAPLAQLYPRVV
-190 FVQDV
+190 FIQDV
-195 FSGPVSEKTVEYVNK
+195 FTGPVSDKTVEYVNK

-224 PHRGADSADSILME
+224 PHRGKDSADSILME

-275 AFPKEALEKIKKIAS
+275 AFPAEALAKIKKIAT
-290 VVEAVPTDAE
+290 VAEAVPAENE
-300 AFSVTVKLDDKTA
+300 AFSLTVRLDDTKTN
-313 TPSLNAQINALN
+313 PSMSAQISALN
-325 RKFKAAG
+325 RKLKAAG

-341 NIPGS
+341 NLLGT
-346 AIIHSQPLRFSLA
+346 AIIHSMPLRFSLA

-374 AQAPEKFLILS
+374 SQSPEKFLILS

-482 VGTIMFRMMAQLYDD
+482 VGTIMFRLMAQLYDD

-540 AWRAQSKGYLEYANS
+540 AWKAQSKGYLEYANS

-667 PEGKIIESLN
+667 PEGKVIESLN

-739 DDLKKKPAAKKPAA
+739 DDLKKKKPAAKAKKPAVKKAVA
-753 KKPAAKPAAKTVAK
+753 KKPAAKPAAK
-767 KPAAKPAVKGK
+767 GK

>member
-1 MHGDIVIKKTAKK
+1 MKKA
-14 VTSIF
+14 VSIF
-19 CCSLLLSGAS
+19 CCSLIMSGAS
-29 APAFAQTMRGQVG
+29 APAFAQTMRGHIG
-42 GAGLHTGPVGGVLS
+42 GANLTAPVGGVLS
-56 AAPTPMNPALNGG
+56 AAPIAINPALTGG
-69 VSSIQGSLTPVLA
+69 VSSIQGSLSPALS
-82 APSAGLAAAALTPAL
+82 APSAILPVAAAIPAALTPAL
-97 SAPNALVPA
+97 A
-106 KALTPVA
+106 PVA
-113 AIPAAAKAEPVTAL
+113 AAAKAESPVNAL
-127 GAARSLAAAIGD
+127 ASVRTLAAAIGD

-145 PDAAKDAADKAFD
+145 PDSAEAASDKAFD
-158 GGAGNGEVE
+158 GTAAAEE
-167 GEDASVPFA
+167 SADAPFA
-176 ANGAPLAQLYPRVV
+176 ATNGAPLAQLYPRVV

-195 FSGPVSEKTVEYVNK
+195 FNGPASEKTVEYVNK

-224 PHRGADSADSILME
+224 PTRGAGSADEVLMS

-275 AFPKEALEKIKKIAS
+275 AFPVEALAKINKIAK
-290 VVEAVPTDAE
+290 VVESVPTDKE
-300 AFSVTVKLDDKTA
+300 AFSVTVKMEEAGKT
-313 TPSLNAQINALN
+313 SVNAQINALN
-325 RKFKAAG
+325 RKLAAAG

-341 NIPGS
+341 SIAGS

-374 AQAPEKFLILS
+374 SASSEKFLILS

-403 QVVRGGA
+403 QVTRNGA

-444 SHSRARS
+444 SHRRARTF
-451 YEPDAVGGSGGGGS
+451 EPDAVGGSGGGGS
-465 IRRAGGDR
+465 VRRAAGDR

-540 AWRAQSKGYLEYANS
+540 AWKAQSKGYLEYANS

-581 LSTDRKSLITLE
+581 LSTDRKSLITLD

-739 DDLKKKPAAKKPAA
+739 DDLKKKKTPAAKKPATKKPAA
-753 KKPAAKPAAKTVAK
+753 KKPAAK
-767 KPAAKPAVKGK
+767 GK

>member
-1 MHGDIVIKKTAKK
+1 MHGDIVKREMTKK
-14 VTSIF
+14 VLSIF
-19 CCSLLLSGAS
+19 CCSVILSGSS
-29 APAFAQTMRGQVG
+29 APAFAQVVRANIG
-42 GAGLHTGPVGGVLS
+42 GAGVHTPAAGALTGSPS
-56 AAPTPMNPALNGG
+56 AINPALNGG
-69 VSSIQGSLTPVLA
+69 VSSIQGTLA
-82 APSAGLAAAALTPAL
+82 PTLVAPSAALTPAL
-97 SAPNALVPA
+97 SAPNALVPV
-106 KALTPVA
+106 KALAAATPVA
-113 AIPAAAKAEPVTAL
+113 ATAKAEPVNAL
-127 GAARSLAAAIGD
+127 VTARSLAAAIGD
-139 ENLPKG
+139 ENLPK
-145 PDAAKDAADKAFD
+145 DQDKAKEAADKAFD
-158 GGAGNGEVE
+158 GTAGEGAVE

-176 ANGAPLAQLYPRVV
+176 HNGAPLAQLYPRVV
-190 FVQDV
+190 FIQDV

-275 AFPKEALEKIKKIAS
+275 AFPKEALEKIKKIAK
-290 VVEAVPTDAE
+290 VVEAVPTEAE
-300 AFSVTVKLDDKTA
+300 AFSVTVKLDEKTA
-313 TPSLNAQINALN
+313 TPSLGAQINALN

-341 NIPGS
+341 NVPGA
-346 AIIHSQPLRFSLA
+346 AIIHSMPLRFSLA

-374 AQAPEKFLILS
+374 SQSPEKFLILS

-451 YEPDAVGGSGGGGS
+451 YEPDAVGGGGGGGS

-482 VGTIMFRMMAQLYDD
+482 VGTIMFRLMAQLYDD

-540 AWRAQSKGYLEYANS
+540 AWKAQSKGYLEYANS

-667 PEGKIIESLN
+667 PEGKVIESLN

-739 DDLKKKPAAKKPAA
+739 DDLKKKKPAAKKKPVAKAKPAA
-753 KKPAAKPAAKTVAK
+753 KKPVAK
-767 KPAAKPAVKGK
+767 GK

>member
-1 MHGDIVIKKTAKK
+1 MHGDIVMKKTAKQ

-19 CCSLLLSGAS
+19 CCSLLMSGAA
-29 APAFAQTMRGQVG
+29 APAFAQTMRGNIG
-42 GAGLHTGPVGGVLS
+42 GAGVHTGPIGGVLT
-56 AAPTPMNPALNGG
+56 AAPTLINPAFNGG
-69 VSSIQGSLTPVLA
+69 VSSIQGSLAPMLAAPSAVTPVVAAAPAALTPVLA
-82 APSAGLAAAALTPAL
+82 AAA
-97 SAPNALVPA
+97 V
-106 KALTPVA
+106 PVA
-113 AIPAAAKAEPVTAL
+113 AQAAKAAPAETPVNAL
-127 GAARSLAAAIGD
+127 GSVRHLAAAIGD

-145 PDAAKDAADKAFD
+145 SDEAKEAADKAFD
-158 GGAGNGEVE
+158 GGAAKGAVDGEEV
-167 GEDASVPFA
+167 GVPFA
-176 ANGAPLAQLYPRVV
+176 TNGAPLAQLYPRVV
-190 FVQDV
+190 FIQDV
-195 FSGPVSEKTVEYVNK
+195 FTGPVSEKTVEYVNK

-224 PHRGADSADSILME
+224 PHRGADSADSVLME

-275 AFPKEALEKIKKIAS
+275 AFPVEALAKINKVAKVI
-290 VVEAVPTDAE
+290 EAVPTDKE
-300 AFSVTVKLDDKTA
+300 AFSVTVQMDEAGKT
-313 TPSLNAQINALN
+313 SVGAQISALN
-325 RKFKAAG
+325 RKLKSAG

-341 NIPGS
+341 SIKGA

-374 AQAPEKFLILS
+374 SQTPEKFLILS

-444 SHSRARS
+444 AHSRARS
-451 YEPDAVGGSGGGGS
+451 YEPDAVGGSGSTGGS
-465 IRRAGGDR
+465 VSRGGDR

-482 VGTIMFRMMAQLYDD
+482 VGTIMFRLMAQLYDD

-540 AWRAQSKGYLEYANS
+540 AWKAQSKGYLEYANS

-667 PEGKIIESLN
+667 PEGKVIESLN

-739 DDLKKKPAAKKPAA
+739 DDLKKKKPAAKATAKKPAA
-753 KKPAAKPAAKTVAK
+753 KATAK
-767 KPAAKPAVKGK
+767 KPVAKGK

>member
-1 MHGDIVIKKTAKK
+1 MAARTQETRTMHGDIVKREMTKK
-14 VTSIF
+14 VLSIF
-19 CCSLLLSGAS
+19 CCSVILSGS
-29 APAFAQTMRGQVG
+29 SSPAFAQVVRGGIG
-42 GAGLHTGPVGGVLS
+42 GAGVHAPAGGVLTGSPS
-56 AAPTPMNPALNGG
+56 AINPALNGG
-69 VSSIQGSLTPVLA
+69 VSSIQGSLTPNLV
-82 APSAGLAAAALTPAL
+82 APSAALTPAL
-97 SAPNALVPA
+97 SAPNALVPV
-106 KALTPVA
+106 KALAAATPVA
-113 AIPAAAKAEPVTAL
+113 ATAKAEPVNALATAR
-127 GAARSLAAAIGD
+127 GLAAAIGD
-139 ENLPKG
+139 ENLPKNQ
-145 PDAAKDAADKAFD
+145 DQAKEAADKAFD
-158 GGAGNGEVE
+158 GSAA
-167 GEDASVPFA
+167 EDGDVNVPFA
-176 ANGAPLAQLYPRVV
+176 TNGAPLAQLYPRVV

-195 FSGPVSEKTVEYVNK
+195 FSGPASEKTVEYVNK

-224 PHRGADSADSILME
+224 PHRGADSADSVLME

-275 AFPKEALEKIKKIAS
+275 AFPVEALAKIKKLAT

-300 AFSVTVKLDDKTA
+300 AFSVTVKLDEKTA
-313 TPSLNAQINALN
+313 SPSLNAQINALN

-341 NIPGS
+341 NVPGA
-346 AIIHSQPLRFSLA
+346 AIIHSMPLRFSLA

-374 AQAPEKFLILS
+374 SQSPEKFLILS

-444 SHSRARS
+444 SHSRARN
-451 YEPDAVGGSGGGGS
+451 YEPDAVGGSGGGGV
-465 IRRAGGDR
+465 RRAGGDR

-540 AWRAQSKGYLEYANS
+540 AWKAQSKGYLEYANS

-667 PEGKIIESLN
+667 PEGKVIESLN

-739 DDLKKKPAAKKPAA
+739 DDLKKKKPAAKKKPVAKKPVVKKPAA
-753 KKPAAKPAAKTVAK
+753 KKPAAK
-767 KPAAKPAVKGK
+767 GK

>member
-1 MHGDIVIKKTAKK
+1 MHGDIVKRKTAKQ

-19 CCSLLLSGAS
+19 CCLAIMSGAS
-29 APAFAQTMRGQVG
+29 APAFAQVLRGEPG
-42 GAGLHTGPVGGVLS
+42 GASASAGPVGGAL
-56 AAPTPMNPALNGG
+56 AAVPTSLNPALNGE
-69 VSSIQGSLTPVLA
+69 VSPIQGTLA
-82 APSAGLAAAALTPAL
+82 PTLSAPSALVPVT
-97 SAPNALVPA
+97 ALVPA
-106 KALTPVA
+106 AV
-113 AIPAAAKAEPVTAL
+113 PATAL
-127 GAARSLAAAIGD
+127 GAVRHMAAAIGD
-139 ENLPKG
+139 ENMPKG
-145 PDAAKDAADKAFD
+145 GDQVKAAADEAFD
-158 GGAGNGEVE
+158 GGGAVE
-167 GEDASVPFA
+167 DPSVVPFA

-190 FVQDV
+190 FIQDV
-195 FSGPVSEKTVEYVNK
+195 FSGPASEKTVEYVNK
-210 LVDAGVHVVFLTWR
+210 LVNAGVHVVFLTWR
-224 PHRGADSADSILME
+224 PHRGAGSADEILLA

-275 AFPKEALEKIKKIAS
+275 AFPAEALAKIKKIAS
-290 VVEAVPTDAE
+290 VVEAVPSEAE
-300 AFSVTVKLDDKTA
+300 AFSVTVKLAKGA
-313 TPSLNAQINALN
+313 AAPSLKAQISALN
-325 RKFKAAG
+325 RKLKAAG
-332 LDYKAEAHP
+332 FEYKAEAHP
-341 NIPGS
+341 SIAGS
-346 AIIHSQPLRFSLA
+346 AIIHSMPLRFSLA

-374 AQAPEKFLILS
+374 SAAPEKFLILS

-395 SFPKNSEI
+395 SFPKKSEI

-410 AMENVLGAVLGDR
+410 ATENVLGAVLGDR

-444 SHSRARS
+444 SHRRVQFDQ
-451 YEPDAVGGSGGGGS
+451 PGAVGGGAGGGS
-465 IRRAGGDR
+465 VRRAGGDR

-482 VGTIMFRMMAQLYDD
+482 VGTIMYRLMAQLYDD

-510 LQAQLRSMWYAPLK
+510 LQAQLRSMWYAPFK

-531 GLAKIMSTP
+531 ALAKVMSTP
-540 AWRAQSKGYLEYANS
+540 AWRAQSRGYLEYANS

-567 YTRAARNVQENYVG
+567 YTRGARNVQENYVG
-581 LSTDRKSLITLE
+581 LATDRKSLITLE

-610 RVMRLEMA
+610 RVMRLETA
-618 QGLTLTAYAY
+618 EGLTLTAYAY

-652 GHARKGPDGKWHHGS
+652 GHARKGPDGQWHHGS
-667 PEGKIIESLN
+667 PEGKVISSLN
-677 VQLEYRTSARL
+677 VQLEYRTSARV
-688 HIFKAEDF
+688 HIFHTADF

-701 NQTVN
+701 NKTVN

-718 REEADAEYQAY
+718 REEADAEYQEY
-729 YAEQEQEATK
+729 YKEQEQEATK
-739 DDLKKKPAAKKPAA
+739 ADVKKPKKAAAKKSKKSAAKKPAA
-753 KKPAAKPAAKTVAK
+753 AKPR
-767 KPAAKPAVKGK
+767 KGK

>member
-1 MHGDIVIKKTAKK
+1 MHGDIVKREMTKK
-14 VTSIF
+14 VLSIF
-19 CCSLLLSGAS
+19 CCSVIMSGSS
-29 APAFAQTMRGQVG
+29 APAFAQVVRGSIG
-42 GAGLHTGPVGGVLS
+42 GAGVHAPAAGVLTGSPS
-56 AAPTPMNPALNGG
+56 AINPALNGG
-69 VSSIQGSLTPVLA
+69 VSSIQGTLTPTVVAPA
-82 APSAGLAAAALTPAL
+82 ASLTPAL
-97 SAPNALVPA
+97 SAPNALVPV
-106 KALTPVA
+106 KALAAATPVA
-113 AIPAAAKAEPVTAL
+113 APVKAEPVSAL
-127 GAARSLAAAIGD
+127 AAVRGLAAAIGD

-145 PDAAKDAADKAFD
+145 QDQAKEAADKAFD

-176 ANGAPLAQLYPRVV
+176 HNGAPLAQLYPRVV
-190 FVQDV
+190 FIQDV
-195 FSGPVSEKTVEYVNK
+195 FSGPVSDKTVEYVNK

-275 AFPKEALEKIKKIAS
+275 AFPAEALAKIRKIAT
-290 VVEAVPTDAE
+290 VAEAVPAENE
-300 AFSVTVKLDDKTA
+300 AFSLTVRLDDSKV
-313 TPSLNAQINALN
+313 TPTQNAQIAALN
-325 RKFKAAG
+325 RKLKAAG
-332 LDYKAEAHP
+332 LDYKAEVHP
-341 NIPGS
+341 S
-346 AIIHSQPLRFSLA
+346 KLATAIIHSMPLRFSLA

-374 AQAPEKFLILS
+374 SQSPEKFLILS

-403 QVVRGGA
+403 QVVRGEA

-444 SHSRARS
+444 SHSRARN

-482 VGTIMFRMMAQLYDD
+482 VGTIMFRLMAQLYDD

-540 AWRAQSKGYLEYANS
+540 AWKAQSKGYLEYANS

-667 PEGKIIESLN
+667 PEGKVIESLN

-739 DDLKKKPAAKKPAA
+739 DDLKKKPAAKAKKPAAKKPVA
-753 KKPAAKPAAKTVAK
+753 KKPAAKPAAK
-767 KPAAKPAVKGK
+767 GK

>member
-1 MHGDIVIKKTAKK
+1 M
-14 VTSIF
+14 
-19 CCSLLLSGAS
+19 SGSS
-29 APAFAQTMRGQVG
+29 APAFAQVVRGGIG
-42 GAGLHTGPVGGVLS
+42 GAGVHAPAAGALTGS
-56 AAPTPMNPALNGG
+56 ASAINPALNGG
-69 VSSIQGSLTPVLA
+69 VSSIQGSLAPTMV
-82 APSAGLAAAALTPAL
+82 APSAALTPAL
-97 SAPNALVPA
+97 SAPIALAPA
-106 KALTPVA
+106 KAVVA
-113 AIPAAAKAEPVTAL
+113 ASPLAAVKAEPVNAL
-127 GAARSLAAAIGD
+127 ASARTLAAAIGD

-145 PDAAKDAADKAFD
+145 PDQAKEAADQAFD
-158 GGAGNGEVE
+158 GALNGGTVE
-167 GEDASVPFA
+167 TPSDAPFA
-176 ANGAPLAQLYPRVV
+176 HNGAPLAQLYPRVV

-195 FSGPVSEKTVEYVNK
+195 FSGPASEKTVEYVNK

-224 PHRGADSADSILME
+224 PHRGADSADSVLMT

-275 AFPKEALEKIKKIAS
+275 AFPVEALAKIKKLAN

-300 AFSVTVKLDDKTA
+300 AFSVTVKLVEGVKS
-313 TPSLNAQINALN
+313 PSLNAQINALN

-341 NIPGS
+341 NVPGA
-346 AIIHSQPLRFSLA
+346 AIIHSMPLRFSLA

-374 AQAPEKFLILS
+374 SKSPEKFLILS

-395 SFPKNSEI
+395 AFPKNSEI

-444 SHSRARS
+444 SHSRARN

-540 AWRAQSKGYLEYANS
+540 AWKAQSKGYLEYANS

-667 PEGKIIESLN
+667 PEGKVIESLN

-701 NQTVN
+701 GQTVN

-739 DDLKKKPAAKKPAA
+739 DDLKKNKKPAAKKTAVAKAKPAAKKPA
-753 KKPAAKPAAKTVAK
+753 
-767 KPAAKPAVKGK
+767 VKGK